1 MNLVYRLIATGLF
14 VGKIPV
20 APATFGS
27 LWAVPLVLIT
37 GTSGPDYYIILAA
50 LLVIGVVAAGRVSEE
65 VGEKDPR
72 EVVIDEIVALY
83 LSFATFPLNWKVLLA
98 GFLLFRFYDIVK
110 PFPARRLES
119 MPGGWGIVADDLV
132 AGAYTWVT
140 LKVLSLLIAW

>member
-27 LWAVPLVLIT
+27 LWAVPFVLIT
-37 GTSGPDYYIILAA
+37 GTSGPDYYITLAA

-140 LKVLSLLIAW
+140 LKVLFLLLM

>member
-27 LWAVPLVLIT
+27 LWAVPFVLIT
-37 GTSGPDYYIILAA
+37 GTSGPDYYITLAA

-83 LSFATFPLNWKVLLA
+83 LSFATFPLNWKILLA

-119 MPGGWGIVADDLV
+119 MPGGWGIVADDMV
-132 AGAYTWVT
+132 AGAYTWAT
-140 LKVLSLLIAW
+140 LKVAFLLLM

>member
-37 GTSGPDYYIILAA
+37 GTSGPDYYITLAA

-119 MPGGWGIVADDLV
+119 MPGGWGIVADDMV

-140 LKVLSLLIAW
+140 LNVLSLLIAW

>member
-37 GTSGPDYYIILAA
+37 GTSGPDYYITLAA

-140 LKVLSLLIAW
+140 LKVLFLLLM

>member
-1 MNLVYRLIATGLF
+1 MNLLYRLIATGLF

-37 GTSGPDYYIILAA
+37 GTSGPDYYITLAA

-83 LSFATFPLNWKVLLA
+83 LSFATFPLNWKILLA

-119 MPGGWGIVADDLV
+119 MPGGWGIVADDMV
-132 AGAYTWVT
+132 AGAYTWAT
-140 LKVLSLLIAW
+140 LKVAFLLLM